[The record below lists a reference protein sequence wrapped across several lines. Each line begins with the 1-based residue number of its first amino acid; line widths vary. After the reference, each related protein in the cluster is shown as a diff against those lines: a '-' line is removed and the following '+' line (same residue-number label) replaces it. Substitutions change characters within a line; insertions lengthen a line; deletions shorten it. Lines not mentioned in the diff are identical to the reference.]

1 MIKLEFSKSP
11 DGLIPVIAQ
20 DWRTNEVLM
29 LAYMNEA
36 AWQKTL
42 DTGLA
47 TYWSRS
53 RQKYW
58 VKGESSGHVQNIKE
72 ICVDC
77 DCDTVLLKV
86 EQVGDAACHEGY
98 RSCFYRKVTGD
109 DLEVTGKRL
118 FTPEELYKKK

>member
-1 MIKLEFSKSP
+1 M
-11 DGLIPVIAQ
+11 
-20 DWRTNEVLM
+20 
-29 LAYMNEA
+29 
-36 AWQKTL
+36 
-42 DTGLA
+42 
-47 TYWSRS
+47 
-53 RQKYW
+53 
-58 VKGESSGHVQNIKE
+58 
-72 ICVDC
+72 DC